1 MKINRFAFPVIL
13 LAVFFLV
20 IAVGMI
26 SGYWQTQGGGR
37 RGHSATPM
45 APTPIVLLQDVDAN
59 EVRLL

>member
-37 RGHSATPM
+37 RGHSAAPM
-45 APTPIVLLQDVDAN
+45 APSAIVLVQDMDVN
-59 EVRLL
+59 GVL

>member
-13 LAVFFLV
+13 LGVFFLV

-37 RGHSATPM
+37 RGHSAAPM